1 MPYARQN
8 WKPHEVKIALAN
20 PVHSASGPHAHS
32 FKHATAGELANHPMF
47 QRARVTA
54 TIHTDKAK
62 DSNASYHTK
71 SDGFHWDHGKSARKS
86 HPMPKA
92 EVGTHSTLNVESL
105 APALVTA
112 LNSGPMQTHLAT
124 LDAGNDMKVHVNYT
138 STIGTGNVHRASG
151 TSSAAMQTLFV
162 YCKPN
167 PNNKDVPIFQTVVP
181 SDTHK
186 AGGNDPIIT
195 V

>member
-8 WKPHEVKIALAN
+8 WKSHEVKLALSN
-20 PVHSASGPHAHS
+20 PVHAASGPHAHS
-32 FKHATAGELANHPMF
+32 SKHAASGELANHPMF

-54 TIHTDKAK
+54 TVYSDRAK
-62 DSNASYHTK
+62 DSNAQYHTK
-71 SDGFHWDHGKSARKS
+71 SDGVHWDSSKSVRKAN
-86 HPMPKA
+86 PMPKA
-92 EVGTHSTLNVESL
+92 EVGTHSTMDVLDM

-112 LNSGPMQTHLAT
+112 LNSAAMQTHLAT
-124 LDAGNDMKVHVNYT
+124 LDGGNDMKVHVNF
-138 STIGTGNVHRASG
+138 SSSIGTGNIHKASG
-151 TSSAAMQTLFV
+151 TTTAAMQCLFV

-186 AGGNDPIIT
+186 SGGNDPVIS